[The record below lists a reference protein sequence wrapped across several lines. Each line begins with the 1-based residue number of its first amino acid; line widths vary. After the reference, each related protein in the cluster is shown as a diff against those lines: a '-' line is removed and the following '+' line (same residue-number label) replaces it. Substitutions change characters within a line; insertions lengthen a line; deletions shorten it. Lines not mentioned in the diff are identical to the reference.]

1 MRIKEQTL
9 ILPALYIIEQE
20 TGTTMSVLIRELNA
34 FFNPT
39 GEDATILE
47 GRKDTKFSQKVRN
60 LKSHRDNNGMRIYTT
75 LKDGRYKL
83 TAEGHDYLNANREQI
98 EYLFSNKYSY
108 DELIQAIDSI
118 EKATNKKHKVYV
130 YTEQDMITE
139 GNRFLTINNV
149 RKRSQSLRQ
158 AAIEHYKQQNG
169 KIYCDVCGF
178 CFEEAYGDIGKDFIE
193 IHHIKPL
200 YQYSNEGFKAYIPE
214 AIEKVRPLCANCH
227 RMIHRNP
234 KRPMSIEELKDKMI
248 RAKC

>member
-47 GRKDTKFSQKVRN
+47 GRKDT
-60 LKSHRDNNGMRIYTT
+60 
-75 LKDGRYKL
+75 KL